1 MNNFQAKE
9 IRKSALYIQEKLAMF
24 ESKEAVKK
32 ILLQEKDSLVKRVIN
47 YLKVKR

>member
-9 IRKSALYIQEKLAMF
+9 IKKSALYIQERLEMF

-32 ILLQEKDSLVKRVIN
+32 VLLEEKDSVFKKFFSYLRVKR
-47 YLKVKR
+47 